1 MYDPITPE
9 DFDFLTGDDKE
20 LMQKITAY
28 SEKVIGDVKPED
40 MKMSERLDKLKP
52 IMRKLALKRG
62 VALEDIFVRYMD
74 LSSEVLARKAG
85 KEKKGNIPIDFQTI

>member
-62 VALEDIFVRYMD
+62 VAREDIFVRYMD
-74 LSSEVLARKAG
+74 LSSEVLARKAQ
-85 KEKKGNIPIDFQTI
+85 KEKKENTPVDFPTI

>member
-62 VALEDIFVRYMD
+62 VALERKHPHRLPDY
-74 LSSEVLARKAG
+74 LNLAVVSFTG
-85 KEKKGNIPIDFQTI
+85 KESYRQKHN

>member
-1 MYDPITPE
+1 MYDPVTPE

-62 VALEDIFVRYMD
+62 VTLEDIFVRYMD
-74 LSSEVLARKAG
+74 LSSEVLARKAS
-85 KEKKGNIPIDFQTI
+85 KS

>member
-1 MYDPITPE
+1 MH
-9 DFDFLTGDDKE
+9 
-20 LMQKITAY
+20 QSTAD
-28 SEKVIGDVKPED
+28 SEKVSGEVKPEERT
-40 MKMSERLDKLKP
+40 MSERLDKLKP

-85 KEKKGNIPIDFQTI
+85 KEKKGNIPIDFPTI

>member
-85 KEKKGNIPIDFQTI
+85 KEKKGNVPIDFPTI

>member
-52 IMRKLALKRG
+52 IMRKLALKRCPG
-62 VALEDIFVRYMD
+62 RHLCQIHGS
-74 LSSEVLARKAG
+74 L
-85 KEKKGNIPIDFQTI
+85 Q

>member
-62 VALEDIFVRYMD
+62 VTLEDIFVRYMD
-74 LSSEVLARKAG
+74 LSSEVLARKAS
-85 KEKKGNIPIDFQTI
+85 KS